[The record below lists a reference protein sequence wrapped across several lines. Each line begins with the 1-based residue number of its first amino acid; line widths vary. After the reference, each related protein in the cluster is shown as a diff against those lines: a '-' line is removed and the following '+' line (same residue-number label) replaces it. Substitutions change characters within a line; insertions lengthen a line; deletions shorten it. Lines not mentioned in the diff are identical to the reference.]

1 MYTKRKLA
9 AVLAAHRLWLMGD
22 STGVRAN
29 LVDANLTRANLTGA
43 YLPRADLTDAN
54 LIDANLTDANF
65 TRANFT
71 RANLV
76 GANLTDANLYGA
88 NLTGANLTY
97 AKIAE
102 GTIASFVLMTGQ
114 RWPVLVFFLVRSSAI
129 LQIGCKR
136 HAAEEW
142 AGFTDERIASMGNY
156 ALEFWREWRE
166 PLLALAK
173 HEAGR
178 AGI

>member
-1 MYTKRKLA
+1 MNADKIAT
-9 AVLAAHRLWLMGD
+9 VLAAHRLWLGGD
-22 STGVRAN
+22 SKGVRAD
-29 LVDANLTRANLTGA
+29 LTGANLTRANLT
-43 YLPRADLTDAN
+43 R
-54 LIDANLTDANF
+54 
-65 TRANFT
+65 
-71 RANLV
+71 
-76 GANLTDANLYGA
+76 
-88 NLTGANLTY
+88 

-102 GTIASFVLMTGQ
+102 GTIASFVFMTGL

-129 LQIGCKR
+129 LQIGCER
-136 HAAEEW
+136 HATEEW

-156 ALEFWREWRE
+156 ALEFWREWRG

>member
-1 MYTKRKLA
+1 MYAKRNTA

-76 GANLTDANLYGA
+76 
-88 NLTGANLTY
+88 GANLTY

>member
-1 MYTKRKLA
+1 MNADKIAT
-9 AVLAAHRLWLMGD
+9 VLAAHRLWLGGD
-22 STGVRAN
+22 SKGV
-29 LVDANLTRANLTGA
+29 
-43 YLPRADLTDAN
+43 RADLT
-54 LIDANLTDANF
+54 
-65 TRANFT
+65 
-71 RANLV
+71 
-76 GANLTDANLYGA
+76 G
-88 NLTGANLTY
+88 

-102 GTIASFVLMTGQ
+102 GTIASFVVMTGL

-129 LQIGCKR
+129 LQIGCER
-136 HAAEEW
+136 HATEEW

-156 ALEFWREWRE
+156 ALEFWREWRG